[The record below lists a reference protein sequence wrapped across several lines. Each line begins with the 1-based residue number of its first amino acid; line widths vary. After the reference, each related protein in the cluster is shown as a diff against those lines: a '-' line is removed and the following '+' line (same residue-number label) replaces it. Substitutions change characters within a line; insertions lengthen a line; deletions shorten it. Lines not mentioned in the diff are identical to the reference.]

1 MIAAIKQQIDR
12 IKARGATYLDAR
24 YYPFEESNQLFMQ
37 NGNLKNAS
45 SSGESG
51 VGVRVLYKGAWGF
64 SASSDMSDLAGL
76 FDRAFEIIGQRRET
90 GFADTGIGLYKS
102 MSLLQFSDQQKR
114 GSTAAEQVAISRIEK
129 SNRYRQRPSWNRCTL
144 RYTTG

>member
-1 MIAAIKQQIDR
+1 VRFGTIEQGFSDWNEKKNYEKGEMCMIAAIKQQIER

-76 FDRAFEIIGQRRET
+76 FDRAF
-90 GFADTGIGLYKS
+90 
-102 MSLLQFSDQQKR
+102 
-114 GSTAAEQVAISRIEK
+114 
-129 SNRYRQRPSWNRCTL
+129 
-144 RYTTG
+144 

>member
-1 MIAAIKQQIDR
+1 MITAIKQQIDR

-76 FDRAFEIIGQRRET
+76 FDRAFENAKAAAERVTFPVRLAEKDAIQ
-90 GFADTGIGLYKS
+90 A
-102 MSLLQFSDQQKR
+102 QFS
-114 GSTAAEQVAISRIEK
+114 SPCEINPFEVPLAAS
-129 SNRYRQRPSWNRCTL
+129 
-144 RYTTG
+144 